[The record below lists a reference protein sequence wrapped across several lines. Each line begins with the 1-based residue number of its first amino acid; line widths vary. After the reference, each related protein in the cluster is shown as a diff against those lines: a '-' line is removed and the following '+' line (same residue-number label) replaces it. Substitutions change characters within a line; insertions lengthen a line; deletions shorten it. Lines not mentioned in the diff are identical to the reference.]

1 MGRYFTKT
9 DRVVSITMLRP
20 RSENITVEREVYE
33 DETGREFVRMNCNW
47 YSLERY
53 TNDDCFEVYRY

>member
-9 DRVVSITMLRP
+9 NRMVSITMLRP
-20 RSENITVEREVYE
+20 GSKSITVEREIYE

-47 YSLERY
+47 RSLERY

>member
-1 MGRYFTKT
+1 MGRYFTRTNKM
-9 DRVVSITMLRP
+9 VSITMLRP
-20 RSENITVEREVYE
+20 CHKSITVEREIYE

-47 YSLERY
+47 HSLERY